1 MNPTTLNDTIIQEIT
16 IQAPAEQIFDALT
29 NPERLVQW
37 WTVPGRFQMTHLES
51 DLRPGG
57 KRIMRGSG
65 YGRPVTITGA
75 YREIERPRLLVFTWL
90 PDWQGDAVESVVRFE
105 LEEKDGVTTVR
116 LTHSGLVSEN
126 SRESHRGWPQ
136 ILALLQVHA
145 ESQAH
150 AERLRSS
157 Y

>member
-1 MNPTTLNDTIIQEIT
+1 MNPTALNDTIVQEIT
-16 IQAPAEQIFDALT
+16 IQAPAEEIFDALT
-29 NPERLVQW
+29 NPQRLVQW
-37 WTVPGRFQMTHLES
+37 WNVPGRFQMTHLES

-65 YGRPVTITGA
+65 YGKPVTITGE

-105 LEEKDGVTTVR
+105 FEEKDGLTKVR
-116 LTHSGLVSEN
+116 LTHSGLTSEK

-136 ILALLQVHA
+136 ILAIL
-145 ESQAH
+145 QAH
-150 AERLRSS
+150 AERRSS
-157 Y
+157 S